1 MSTLSERLKIALS
14 GPPRKTQA
22 ALAKACGIKPPS
34 VSDWMTGKTQ
44 SIEGKNLVRAA
55 AFLGVNPK
63 WLATGVGQKD
73 LGESNVIA
81 LHDGDAIPDD
91 MVQIS
96 EYKVQ
101 FSAGNGCIMDY
112 CLVEESEPAT
122 YRLSWFKKRGINPEK
137 AKRFKVH
144 GDSMEPFLFA
154 NDSVLV
160 NMAENDLNRIIDGKV
175 YAIRYVDELRVK
187 RLYRQL
193 DGTLIL
199 RSDNPSYVDEVV
211 PPELAEENISI
222 IGRVRD
228 KSGSGGL

>member
-1 MSTLSERLKIALS
+1 METVGNRIRRL
-14 GPPRKTQA
+14 RKGLGVTQA
-22 ALAKACGIKPPS
+22 KLAEMLGIKAPS
-34 VSDWMTGKTQ
+34 VVQWESDKT
-44 SIEGKNLVRAA
+44 NLKGENLLNAA
-55 AFLGVNPK
+55 KLFGVTPDYI
-63 WLATGVGQKD
+63 LYGGTQA
-73 LGESNVIA
+73 ESNVIA

-160 NMAENDLNRIIDGKV
+160 NMAENDLSRIIDGKV